1 MSGRSISVVIAVL
14 NGALVLGQALA
25 GVAAQTLPP
34 AEVVVVNDGSTDDTR
49 EVVHRWSSL
58 LPINYVELPV
68 NVGLGRAR
76 REGVTQGHG
85 DWIAVLDADD
95 FWLPDHLLMLDRTA
109 EGDFDLTCGP
119 LMNWYPGSHIHQS
132 SYPAAV
138 APPGRQLETMLH
150 RNRMSIGAFFSRR
163 LYDEAGGFSADRRAE
178 DWDLWIRMLLAG
190 ATIRIPSTPTMLF
203 RVSTAGLS
211 SKPELYLDSL
221 EVLQRY
227 AGLPGYERDADVGLR
242 WQRAEYLLA
251 VGIEAARANQH
262 GAARRAFIRAA
273 AAALPAAHRGGREGF
288 RRAARPVLAALSP
301 EHAVARRARRRHGI
315 EASNEAPS

>member
-76 REGVTQGHG
+76 REGVTQGRG

-95 FWLPDHLLMLDRTA
+95 FWLPDHLRMLDRTA
-109 EGDFDLTCGP
+109 EHDFDLACGP
-119 LMNWYPGSHIHQS
+119 LLNWYPGSHINLN

-138 APPGRQLETMLH
+138 APAGRQLETMLH
-150 RNRMSIGAFFSRR
+150 RNQLSIGTFFSRR
-163 LYDEAGGFSADRRAE
+163 LYDEAGGFSTDRRAE

-190 ATIRIPSTPTMLF
+190 ATIRVPSTPTMLF
-203 RVSTAGLS
+203 RVSTSGLS
-211 SKPELYLDSL
+211 SKPRLYLDSL
-221 EVLQRY
+221 GVLQRY

-251 VGIEAARANQH
+251 VGIEAARAN
-262 GAARRAFIRAA
+262 
-273 AAALPAAHRGGREGF
+273 
-288 RRAARPVLAALSP
+288 
-301 EHAVARRARRRHGI
+301 
-315 EASNEAPS
+315 